1 MPVTYVRCA
10 KDAELQIKD
19 AMVAKMRRAHW
30 DVRTIEAGCSPFLS
44 CVEEVGDLVLEATQP
59 A

>member
-19 AMVAKMRRAHW
+19 AMVAKMRTAHW
-30 DVRTIEAGCSPFLS
+30 DVRTIEAGQRPFLS
-44 CVEEVGDLVLEATQP
+44 CVEEVGDIVLEAAQP